1 MEAIEAFENERGM
14 IASTLHRFV
23 VATYATI
30 MIGFGSPSGFSLSL
44 VSAVIGY
51 VFLYLII
58 NKGYIWH
65 RLARI
70 VVDFVF
76 VVLGLY
82 LYGKADIVSFVFVL
96 LPLFCNALLQNGSVN
111 YLYYVTTPII
121 VYVMLG
127 KQPVMWLVFVFLFL
141 FVLDIIGVLKHEVMK
156 ASSDLDEIID
166 NFFVS
171 EKGMSK
177 SYLIYKSAIPML
189 NKFPTLAALDSIYCF
204 RFVKDKITL
213 VNGSRFVFKY
223 QFYNIDEIKAMVR
236 NGVERV
242 KNVKIELDGKL
253 YICEE
258 GFVIKVAG
266 EIYLYLLKHKDNYIK
281 NEENSRF
288 LFPRFFARMAN
299 VVESERKR
307 KLIEDEEQ
315 RNMAVKI
322 GYVDSAM
329 DTMHFIRNK
338 LSPLKTYID
347 MKDDYNKG
355 DDNLK
360 QRIVPYMDETFRQLV
375 SSYNMIVRRANTMLE
390 ESKNPLVYTQTKP
403 YGIQQLFSEL
413 KSQWVSYGL
422 DEALIT
428 INLLP
433 KEHGERRSVFFNADG
448 MFLIIDNWISNMIKH
463 GSGLN
468 GLEIKETPTSYS
480 IIFTNSIKKSKNLD
494 FVKHFAAD
502 NRNEIVKR
510 RWHGL
515 QTMKEILSQMDIQGV
530 MLHDNN
536 SLLFRIDLAKTISY
550 EENIGD

>member
-127 KQPVMWLVFVFLFL
+127 KQPIMWLVFVFLFL

-204 RFVKDKITL
+204 RFVQDKITL

-288 LFPRFFARMAN
+288 LFPRF
-299 VVESERKR
+299 
-307 KLIEDEEQ
+307 
-315 RNMAVKI
+315 
-322 GYVDSAM
+322 
-329 DTMHFIRNK
+329 
-338 LSPLKTYID
+338 
-347 MKDDYNKG
+347 
-355 DDNLK
+355 
-360 QRIVPYMDETFRQLV
+360 
-375 SSYNMIVRRANTMLE
+375 
-390 ESKNPLVYTQTKP
+390 
-403 YGIQQLFSEL
+403 
-413 KSQWVSYGL
+413 
-422 DEALIT
+422 
-428 INLLP
+428 
-433 KEHGERRSVFFNADG
+433 
-448 MFLIIDNWISNMIKH
+448 
-463 GSGLN
+463 
-468 GLEIKETPTSYS
+468 TS
-480 IIFTNSIKKSKNLD
+480 
-494 FVKHFAAD
+494 
-502 NRNEIVKR
+502 
-510 RWHGL
+510 
-515 QTMKEILSQMDIQGV
+515 
-530 MLHDNN
+530 
-536 SLLFRIDLAKTISY
+536 
-550 EENIGD
+550 

>member
-1 MEAIEAFENERGM
+1 MEAIETFENERGM
-14 IASTLHRFV
+14 VASTLHRFV

-30 MIGFGSPSGFSLSL
+30 MIGFGSPAGFNFPL
-44 VSAVIGY
+44 VVAVVGY

-58 NKGYIWH
+58 NKSSIWH

-82 LYGKADIVSFVFVL
+82 LYDKYDIVSFVFVL
-96 LPLFCNALLQNGSVN
+96 LPLFCNALLQNGGLN
-111 YLYYVTTPII
+111 YLYYVTTPVI

-127 KQPVMWLVFVFLFL
+127 EQPVIWLVFVFIILFA
-141 FVLDIIGVLKHEVMK
+141 LDVIGVLKHKVMK
-156 ASSDLDEIID
+156 ASSDLDEVID

-189 NKFPTLAALDSIYCF
+189 NKFPTLASLDSIYCF
-204 RFVKDKITL
+204 RFVQDKITL

-223 QFYNIDEIKAMVR
+223 QFYNAEEIKSMVR
-236 NGVERV
+236 NGIERV
-242 KNVKIELDGKL
+242 RNVKIELDGKL

-266 EIYLYLLKHKDNYIK
+266 ETYIYLLKHKDNYIK

-307 KLIEDEEQ
+307 KIMGDEEQ
-315 RNMAVKI
+315 RKLAVKI

-347 MKDDYNKG
+347 MKDDYDRSDEEMK
-355 DDNLK
+355 L
-360 QRIVPYMDETFRQLV
+360 RIVPYMDETFRQLV

-390 ESKNPLVYTQTKP
+390 ESKNPLIYTQTKP

-413 KSQWVSYGL
+413 KSQWISYGL

-433 KEHGERRSVFFNADG
+433 KEHGERRNVFFNADG

-463 GSGLN
+463 GSGHN
-468 GLEIKETPTSYS
+468 GLEIKETLNSYS
-480 IIFTNSIKKSKNLD
+480 VIFTNSVKKSRALD
-494 FVKHFAAD
+494 FVKYFAED

-515 QTMKEILSQMDIQGV
+515 QAMKEILSQMDVQGV
-530 MLHDNN
+530 MQHDNN
-536 SLLFRIDLAKTISY
+536 SLIFRIDLAKTISY
-550 EENIGD
+550 EENISN

>member
-1 MEAIEAFENERGM
+1 METIEGFENERGM
-14 IASTLHRFV
+14 VASTLHRFV
-23 VATYATI
+23 VALYATV
-30 MIGFGSPSGFSLSL
+30 MIGFGSPLGFNLLL
-44 VSAVIGY
+44 VVAVVCY
-51 VFLYLII
+51 VFLYLVI
-58 NKGYIWH
+58 NKRSIWH

-70 VVDFVF
+70 VVDSVF

-96 LPLFCNALLQNGSVN
+96 LPLFCNALLQNGGLN
-111 YLYYVTTPII
+111 YLFYVSTPVV
-121 VYVMLG
+121 VYLMLS
-127 KQPVMWLVFVFLFL
+127 KESVWWLVFVFVFL
-141 FVLDIIGVLKHEVMK
+141 FVLDLIGVLKHDVMR
-156 ASSDLDEIID
+156 ASSNLDEIID

-177 SYLIYKSAIPML
+177 SYVIYKNAIPML
-189 NKFPTLAALDSIYCF
+189 NKFPTLAAVDSIYCF
-204 RFVKDKITL
+204 RFVQDKLTL

-223 QFYNIDEIKAMVR
+223 HFDNIEEIRALVR
-236 NGVERV
+236 NGIEHV
-242 KNVKIELDGKL
+242 KNVKIVMDERE
-253 YICEE
+253 YVCEE
-258 GFVIKVAG
+258 GFVVKVAG
-266 EIYLYLLKHKDNYIK
+266 ETYLYLLKHKEKYIK
-281 NEENSRF
+281 NEENSKF

-315 RNMAVKI
+315 RKMAVKI

-347 MKDDYNKG
+347 MKDDFDKG
-355 DDNLK
+355 DDEMK
-360 QRIVPYMDETFRQLV
+360 KRIVPYMDETFHQLV
-375 SSYNMIVRRANTMLE
+375 LSYNMIVRRANAMLE
-390 ESKNPLVYTQTKP
+390 EAKNPLIYTQTQS

-422 DEALIT
+422 DESLIT
-428 INLLP
+428 ISLLP
-433 KEHGERRSVFFNADG
+433 KVHGERRNVFYNADG
-448 MFLIIDNWISNMIKH
+448 MFLIIDNWINNMIKH
-463 GSGLN
+463 GSEQN
-468 GLEIKETPTSYS
+468 GLEIKETPNSYS
-480 IIFTNSIKKSKNLD
+480 IIFTNSIKKAKNLD

-530 MLHDNN
+530 MSHDNN
-536 SLLFRIDLAKTISY
+536 SLEFRIDLAKTVSY
-550 EENIGD
+550 EESIGN